1 MKKFITTIVA
11 LLLFANVNLF
21 PQNMGMFKQHKKKIR
36 QLEQIKLIEILN
48 LDEDTSAR
56 FFARRNKYL
65 DEVDKLVSEKN
76 GLLKEISNKINKG
89 EQVDSKEYRKKLFA
103 LEQKILDK
111 RIQYF
116 NSLDDLLTNEQ
127 IAKLLVFQRDFRRE
141 IMRTFMKEHR
151 GRMKMR

>member
-11 LLLFANVNLF
+11 LLLIANVNLF

-76 GLLKEISNKINKG
+76 GLLKEISNKINNG